1 MHVCECAYVHACAH
15 ARTHVH
21 MYASVITCVCEYVYM
36 HVRICTHVCMHVRVC
51 VCTCEHVS
59 LFRGSDMG
67 GPRIDPTGLPLGLPE
82 LTGNARGARAPA
94 GSDHRCAVCLAASSF
109 AGTDRQLTRSP
120 RQITV
125 FVTLKAHVFLFPT
138 ACFGRE
144 LTFAPVVSGSR
155 RLRWPVAAGPVTWIK
170 VPSARLGATDFRV
183 GTFCPQST

>member
-1 MHVCECAYVHACAH
+1 MCTCMCIYVHMCAC
-15 ARTHVH
+15 
-21 MYASVITCVCEYVYM
+21 MC
-36 HVRICTHVCMHVRVC
+36 VC

-59 LFRGSDMG
+59 LFRGSYMG
-67 GPRIDPTGLPLGLPE
+67 GPRINPTGLPLGLPE